1 MENIYWQKKFEV
13 GIEDIDNQ
21 HSEFINSLIKCLHN
35 DFDFEEIK
43 NKIYED
49 LKHHFRFEED
59 QMKKTNYLGFY
70 SHKMEHE
77 RFLNKFFI
85 NFNSE
90 KLNTRELINEYF
102 LSMFKWFINHLE
114 INDRKLA
121 SHLRS
126 TN

>member
-1 MENIYWQKKFEV
+1 
-13 GIEDIDNQ
+13 
-21 HSEFINSLIKCLHN
+21 
-35 DFDFEEIK
+35 
-43 NKIYED
+43 
-49 LKHHFRFEED
+49 
-59 QMKKTNYLGFY
+59 MKKTNYLGFY

-102 LSMFKWFINHLE
+102 LLMFKWFINHLE